1 MEPAIQVTGTR
12 TGIRALTFH
21 QKSMLRTSEK
31 VDVEKPVGDRVDV
44 AMEMQARRKAA
55 SRRTAW
61 IIGAHAHAFFISAR
75 FRAT

>member
-1 MEPAIQVTGTR
+1 
-12 TGIRALTFH
+12 
-21 QKSMLRTSEK
+21 MLRTSEK

-61 IIGAHAHAFFISAR
+61 IIAALALAFFIASLVQGHLAHIPH
-75 FRAT
+75 